1 MRLGKST
8 QRAGPAGTEGAGWAG
23 GSLAHGGVG
32 RHGVLRAMQGL
43 GLCFSHE
50 RPLWGFWK
58 VVIAA
63 YSDIFSFSLFIL
75 GCAGP
80 SFLCCRGWV
89 CALVEELGLQS
100 VQASVVAV
108 CGQ

>member
-32 RHGVLRAMQGL
+32 RHGVLRALQGL
-43 GLCFSHE
+43 GFASHTSG
-50 RPLWGFWK
+50 PC
-58 VVIAA
+58 AA
-63 YSDIFSFSLFIL
+63 SSDIFNFSLFIL
-75 GCAGP
+75 GSAGS

-89 CALVEELGLQS
+89 SALVEELGLQS